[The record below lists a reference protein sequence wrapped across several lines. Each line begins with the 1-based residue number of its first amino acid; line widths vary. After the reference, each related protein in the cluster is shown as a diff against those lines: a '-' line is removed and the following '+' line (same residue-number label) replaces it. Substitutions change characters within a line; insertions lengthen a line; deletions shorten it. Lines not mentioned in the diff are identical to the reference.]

1 MLATRMVQTFNFSQP
16 YLTKRLH
23 FEQGDWDVGKR
34 IHQAAEDDDGLVQ
47 IIDLDG
53 TIRSII
59 HPGNASDHGES
70 NPTLLVGWDIG
81 HVDR

>member
-1 MLATRMVQTFNFSQP
+1 MLAARMVQTFDFSQP
-16 YLTKRLH
+16 CLTKRLH
-23 FEQGDWDVGKR
+23 FEQGDWDVGRR
-34 IHQAAEDDDGLVQ
+34 IHLAADSDNGFGQ

-70 NPTLLVGWDIG
+70 NPTLLVDWTC
-81 HVDR
+81 